1 MKTFVSLLILLAAL
15 TACQPTDDEK
25 AAPLLAKIERLNG
38 QGRYQTALDSIR
50 LLRKSFPQA
59 LETRKKA
66 LILWQEASLKM
77 AQADIAKTDSAL
89 QQVLR
94 SLETGKYG
102 LRTANRMR
110 ARRDSLQIR
119 YDALC
124 AMVRAIHRRQK

>member
-50 LLRKSFPQA
+50 LLRKNFPQA

-94 SLETGKYG
+94 SLEPN
-102 LRTANRMR
+102 ACS
-110 ARRDSLQIR
+110 ARLVADSLRRPLRNGQGDTPPAKIR
-119 YDALC
+119 GGSLYTA
-124 AMVRAIHRRQK
+124 

>member
-50 LLRKSFPQA
+50 LLRKNFPQA

-110 ARRDSLQIR
+110 AQRDSLHIR